1 MIVLSV
7 VVFIVVLLAW
17 LLLNVFLFVAS
28 VFNHNL
34 SRKVRIILFVVFLA
48 SAFSMPFALV
58 KLIDVL

>member
-1 MIVLSV
+1 MSV

-58 KLIDVL
+58 KFIDVL

>member
-17 LLLNVFLFVAS
+17 LLLNVFLFVAG

-34 SRKVRIILFVVFLA
+34 SRKVRIFLFVVFLA
-48 SAFSMPFALV
+48 STFSMPFALV